1 MFQYFDKTK
10 FIFRC
15 EITLWLLL
23 AAYVFV
29 LITFIKVFSPQ
40 KNEKTSYDYN
50 QTYKILQN
58 NYISNYSNAK
68 NNSIGKTSVK
78 SVSNVV
84 PIDRISRLPP
94 YQKVLLE
101 KLELKIQYEIQNN
114 ENFSQVF
121 ELIVTVLRP
130 WLIIQIN
137 HPRLQSYNCNLSWG
151 IDRRNVDRIVTKCH
165 KVSQILNFIKTSFF
179 FLSLVK

>member
-40 KNEKTSYDYN
+40 KNENYN

-68 NNSIGKTSVK
+68 NNSIGKTFVK

-84 PIDRISRLPP
+84 PIDRISLLPQ

-101 KLELKIQYEIQNN
+101 KLEVKIQYEIQNN

-121 ELIVTVLRP
+121 ELIVVL
-130 WLIIQIN
+130 
-137 HPRLQSYNCNLSWG
+137 
-151 IDRRNVDRIVTKCH
+151 
-165 KVSQILNFIKTSFF
+165 
-179 FLSLVK
+179 